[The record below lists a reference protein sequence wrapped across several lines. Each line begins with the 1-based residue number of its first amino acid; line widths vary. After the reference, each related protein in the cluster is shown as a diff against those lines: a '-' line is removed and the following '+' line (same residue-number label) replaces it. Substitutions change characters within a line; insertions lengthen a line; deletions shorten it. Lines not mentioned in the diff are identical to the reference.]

1 MKPSFLRVIFLLFAL
16 CLTNNVL
23 ASSTAVMDSFN
34 KEVSGAV
41 KSTVVNEDKG
51 KHQILFIM
59 GVILLL
65 LIFLTAGFGMAMA
78 MHGKNVFLP
87 HMIFAGAT
95 VFLSVAHAVTSI
107 VWFFPY

>member
-1 MKPSFLRVIFLLFAL
+1 MRSFFSRMLLVLCLFSAPSLLFA
-16 CLTNNVL
+16 N
-23 ASSTAVMDSFN
+23 SSAVMDSFTKN
-34 KEVSGAV
+34 
-41 KSTVVNEDKG
+41 TVATEQYKAAEKDSG
-51 KHQILFIM
+51 KHKILFIM

-78 MHGKNVFLP
+78 LHGKDVFVP

-95 VFLSVAHAVTSI
+95 VFLALAHAVTSV

>member
-1 MKPSFLRVIFLLFAL
+1 MRSVLLRMLVVLCLLCSPAILFA
-16 CLTNNVL
+16 N
-23 ASSTAVMDSFN
+23 SSAVMGSFN
-34 KEVSGAV
+34 KNVMTSAEAQLVEKDS
-41 KSTVVNEDKG
+41 G

-78 MHGKNVFLP
+78 LHGKDVFVP
-87 HMIFAGAT
+87 HMIFAGGT
-95 VFLSVAHAVTSI
+95 VFLADAHAVTSI